1 MAPIAF
7 GFASLLLKWIIEGHF
22 FEMAP
27 HELLSTVRFFI
38 IFSSL
43 RIKHLMDSQMQ
54 WIKQKIIDTLVQRQA
69 MPTLFWVLDFFRLF
83 ILLTFLPW
91 HIWVWFLHCCCT
103 LRWALD
109 CRWQPLSEAV
119 YLNPVASSL
128 MDFVYPVPG
137 IYKIHQWACYWIE
150 ILGIAQCAIAQI
162 SAVKAIQ
169 WLLWSVS
176 SSIHVKG

>member
-1 MAPIAF
+1 MNYRGPF
-7 GFASLLLKWIIEGHF
+7 LWDGTSWIIEHCTIFYHF
-22 FEMAP
+22 FFFKNQTFNGFTNAVNQAENNR
-27 HELLSTVRFFI
+27 HFSTEADYAYVILGPWLFSFVYI
-38 IFSSL
+38 IN
-43 RIKHLMDSQMQ
+43 I
-54 WIKQKIIDTLVQRQA
+54 
-69 MPTLFWVLDFFRLF
+69 
-83 ILLTFLPW
+83 LPW
-91 HIWVWFLHCCCT
+91 HIWVWFLLHCCCT